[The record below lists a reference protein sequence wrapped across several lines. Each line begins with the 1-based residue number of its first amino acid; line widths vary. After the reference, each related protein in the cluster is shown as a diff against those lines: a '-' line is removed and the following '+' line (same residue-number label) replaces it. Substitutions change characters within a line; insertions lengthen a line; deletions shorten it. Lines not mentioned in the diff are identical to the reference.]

1 MTIEQVKERVLTKIT
16 EFIDAPKEDSA
27 DAIDIA
33 TGWANVY
40 GILCSTETMCKCPT
54 REDDGTLNLGELDT

>member
-40 GILCSTETMCKCPT
+40 GILCSSVKMCNGPT
-54 REDDGTLNLGELDT
+54 RDDDG